1 MSERDDGIA
10 YNQTSG
16 GLPVLKKILCTPLL
30 MFVFCVMALAQMPC
44 ERLRSLKL
52 QSATITAAV
61 AMPKGPYLPA
71 GLPSDAAQYAK
82 VQIPAYCRVAAVL
95 TPTADS
101 HIEIELWMPAP
112 ESWNRKYQAVGGG
125 GWVGS
130 FNLSGML
137 NALQQGYATSSTDT
151 GHKGPEAAF
160 AVGHPE
166 KLVDFAYRAVHEMT
180 AKSKAIMMAF
190 YGGGPRF
197 SYWNG
202 CSTGGRQGIMEA
214 VRYPE
219 DFDGIIAGAPAN
231 NQFQLGAWRINLD
244 TTIRKDPR
252 RIVPRNKMLLVNR
265 AVLEACDTLDGV
277 KDGLLSDPMKCHFD
291 PSTLLCRGAENEN
304 CLTAAQGDA
313 VKMAYEPVK
322 KRNGEL
328 IYPGLVPGGEADWPI
343 SAFNGASDPGA
354 IDLGIFRYV
363 AHEDPTWDWRTF
375 DLERDTAL
383 ALEKAGYVE
392 VTDPDLQ
399 AFKAHGG
406 KLLIYHGWNDGGT
419 GGAISPLNSVN
430 YYSSVLEKM
439 GPHQDDWLRLFMVPG
454 MDHCGGGPGP
464 NQFAVVTAMETWRE
478 QGKAPDQIT
487 AYRVSNDR
495 VNMSRPLCPYP
506 QVAVYKGT
514 GDTNLASNF
523 VCKSE

>member
-1 MSERDDGIA
+1 MELRTIRRREDC
-10 YNQTSG
+10 Q
-16 GLPVLKKILCTPLL
+16 VLKKLLCTSLL
-30 MFVFCVMALAQMPC
+30 MFAFCATTLAQMPC
-44 ERLRSLKL
+44 ERLTSLKL

-95 TPTADS
+95 TPTSDS
-101 HIEIELWMPAP
+101 HIEIELWMPAR

-180 AKSKAIMMAF
+180 AKSKAIMAAF
-190 YGGGPRF
+190 YGLGPRF

-277 KDGLLSDPMKCHFD
+277 KDGLLSDPMKCRFD

-304 CLTAAQGDA
+304 CLTPAQGDA

-354 IDLGIFRYV
+354 IDLCIFRYV

-392 VTDPDLQ
+392 ITDPDLQ
-399 AFKAHGG
+399 KFKAHGG

-419 GGAISPLNSVN
+419 GGAISPLNSVT

-464 NQFAVVTAMETWRE
+464 NQFAVVTAMQTWRE

-495 VNMSRPLCPYP
+495 VNMSRPLCPFP

-514 GDTNLASNF
+514 GDTNLAANF
-523 VCKSE
+523 VCKSQ

>member
-1 MSERDDGIA
+1 MAMGCRTTPGMVPCR
-10 YNQTSG
+10 
-16 GLPVLKKILCTPLL
+16 GLIYAACIPNRHTKDRSVLKKIVCTSVLIL
-30 MFVFCVMALAQMPC
+30 TASSISLAQMPC
-44 ERLRSLKL
+44 ERLKSLKL
-52 QSATITAAV
+52 PDATITATMEV
-61 AMPKGPYLPA
+61 PKGPYLPA
-71 GLPSDAAQYAK
+71 GLPPAAAQYAK
-82 VQIPAYCRVAAVL
+82 VLIPAYCRVTAVL
-95 TPTADS
+95 TPTTDS
-101 HIEIELWMPAP
+101 HIEIELWMPAR
-112 ESWNRKYQAVGGG
+112 ESWNGKYQAVGGG

-130 FNLSGML
+130 FNINGML
-137 NALQQGYATSSTDT
+137 NALQEGYATSSTDT

-180 AKSKAIMMAF
+180 AKSKAIMVAF
-190 YGGGPRF
+190 YGRGPRF

-252 RIVPRNKMLLVNR
+252 RIVPRSKMLLLNR
-265 AVLEACDTLDGV
+265 AVLEACDTL
-277 KDGLLSDPMKCHFD
+277 KDGFLSDPMKCHFD

-304 CLTAAQGDA
+304 CLTASQVEA
-313 VKMAYEPVK
+313 VKMIYEPVR
-322 KRNGEL
+322 KRNGDL

-343 SAFNGASDPGA
+343 SAFNGAPDPGA

-363 AHEDPTWDWRTF
+363 AHEDSAWDWHTF

-399 AFKAHGG
+399 KFKAHGG

-430 YYSSVLEKM
+430 YYSSVLATM
-439 GPHQDDWLRLFMVPG
+439 GPHQEDWLRLFMVPG

-464 NQFAVVTAMETWRE
+464 NQFPVVSAMETWRE

-487 AYRVSNDR
+487 AYRVNNDR

-514 GDTNLASNF
+514 GDT
-523 VCKSE
+523 